1 MDTPSGSHPDD
12 TRPPRDRPVALVADD
27 ERVMRLV
34 IRKVLER
41 DGWEVL
47 EAKDGREAVDLVSQ
61 SAPDVVLLDRCFPC
75 ETNDGVETSTLDG
88 FDACEQ
94 IRKLPGGEHIPV
106 LMITGMD
113 DEESISRAYAAG
125 ATDFQAKPF
134 NATVLRHRVQYLLR
148 AKRNFDQRVRSEAKT
163 RALLDALPDAM
174 LQIDRHG
181 TVLDHKPAHNGED
194 SWDANPARRR
204 SAPQT
209 HAEVT
214 PDFLEGVKRTFDS
227 GAPQRF
233 EYVVSDGGDDALAY
247 EATTV
252 PNGADHVLAIV
263 RDITE
268 RKRAARELKTERDY
282 MSAVVD
288 TAAALVMILDGQGRV
303 TRFNKACERASG
315 QSFAEVEGK
324 NVWEL
329 VTQPEQRDLDRAML
343 TRLLTDRATTYYENS
358 WRRDDG
364 SQREIAWSNSVL
376 LDEEGAVDSV
386 ICTGLDIT
394 ERNQVEEKLRFLSDY
409 DPLTGLA
416 NRALMTAHLSEA
428 VTAAS
433 NGGDHVAV
441 LFLDLDRFKLVNGT
455 LGHARGDLLLKGVAD
470 RLTNSLRL
478 SDVLA
483 RDSGGLRT
491 ELGRLGGDQFAVI
504 LKGVSSPTQVS
515 GVSERLLKAMARP
528 FKVDDQECRMTASV
542 GISLSPADGDDGE
555 TLLKNAE
562 AAMYSA
568 QNVKSGSSQFYSE
581 SMRATVKGRLTLET
595 ELRHAIDRQELVL
608 YYQPKVRA
616 DSRRVVGAE
625 GLVRW
630 QHPAKGLIQPGAFIR
645 VAEETGL
652 IGALGEWVL
661 RAACEQ
667 VVTWQERGIEPVP
680 VAINISTLQFKEN
693 DLLQRI
699 AMVLNE
705 YSMDPRY
712 LAVEITEGL
721 IMEDASE
728 AREVLRRLNEL
739 GIKIAIDDF
748 GTGYSALSSL
758 KELPV
763 HTLKID
769 RAFIMN
775 LPDDHKDLAITRA
788 VIAMA
793 HGLGL
798 TVIAEGVESE
808 EQAALLLQEGCD
820 ELQGYLI
827 SQPIPAQD
835 FTRMLVEVP
844 GGRSTLTQVE
854 EPVALPADLAL
865 SSDR

>member
-1 MDTPSGSHPDD
+1 M
-12 TRPPRDRPVALVADD
+12 
-27 ERVMRLV
+27 
-34 IRKVLER
+34 
-41 DGWEVL
+41 
-47 EAKDGREAVDLVSQ
+47 
-61 SAPDVVLLDRCFPC
+61 
-75 ETNDGVETSTLDG
+75 
-88 FDACEQ
+88 
-94 IRKLPGGEHIPV
+94 
-106 LMITGMD
+106 
-113 DEESISRAYAAG
+113 
-125 ATDFQAKPF
+125 
-134 NATVLRHRVQYLLR
+134 
-148 AKRNFDQRVRSEAKT
+148 
-163 RALLDALPDAM
+163 
-174 LQIDRHG
+174 
-181 TVLDHKPAHNGED
+181 
-194 SWDANPARRR
+194 
-204 SAPQT
+204 
-209 HAEVT
+209 
-214 PDFLEGVKRTFDS
+214 
-227 GAPQRF
+227 
-233 EYVVSDGGDDALAY
+233 
-247 EATTV
+247 
-252 PNGADHVLAIV
+252 
-263 RDITE
+263 
-268 RKRAARELKTERDY
+268 
-282 MSAVVD
+282 
-288 TAAALVMILDGQGRV
+288 
-303 TRFNKACERASG
+303 
-315 QSFAEVEGK
+315 
-324 NVWEL
+324 
-329 VTQPEQRDLDRAML
+329 
-343 TRLLTDRATTYYENS
+343 
-358 WRRDDG
+358 
-364 SQREIAWSNSVL
+364 
-376 LDEEGAVDSV
+376 
-386 ICTGLDIT
+386 
-394 ERNQVEEKLRFLSDY
+394 
-409 DPLTGLA
+409 
-416 NRALMTAHLSEA
+416 
-428 VTAAS
+428 
-433 NGGDHVAV
+433 
-441 LFLDLDRFKLVNGT
+441 NGT

-491 ELGRLGGDQFAVI
+491 ELGRLGGDEFAVI

-528 FKVDDQECRMTASV
+528 FKVDDQECRVTASV

-568 QNVKSGSSQFYSE
+568 RNVKSGSSQFYSA

-630 QHPAKGLIQPGAFIR
+630 QHPTKGLIQPGAFIR

-680 VAINISTLQFKEN
+680 VAINISTVQFKEN

-712 LAVEITEGL
+712 LAVEITESL

-844 GGRSTLTQVE
+844 RRSLDPRPRSQNPSRFLQSCAVVRQTSPPRRRRRHSSLTR
-854 EPVALPADLAL
+854 LRRFL
-865 SSDR
+865 S